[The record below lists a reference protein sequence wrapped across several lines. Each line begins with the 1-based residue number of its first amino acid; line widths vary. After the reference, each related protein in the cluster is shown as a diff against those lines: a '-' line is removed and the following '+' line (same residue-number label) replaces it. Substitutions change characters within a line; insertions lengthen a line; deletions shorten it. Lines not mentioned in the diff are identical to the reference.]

1 MRGKGLRLPRP
12 AAPVVLAILCLL
24 AASAVL
30 AAGYTIHL
38 RDGSHLVAKE
48 KYTIKG
54 NRALITLL
62 NGTQTFIPANQI
74 DVRRTEEA
82 NRDGYGSAVVIPGAP
97 QDVTPPPANPRK
109 ERSLA
114 DLINTRSAGPRD
126 LPENRR
132 ESPAAG
138 TPAGRLTRTK
148 AGYDDLMTF
157 PRKPY
162 RQAEIAAALQQFFRG
177 QGLEEVELHEGTQ
190 ASRPFIEVSTNSE
203 GSVFKALGTAANALL
218 HIRETYPDKVSAIEL
233 LMTTPSRERAGQFV
247 ITPAQ
252 AEELAAKKVDV
263 TAFFVQ
269 NVQF

>member
-1 MRGKGLRLPRP
+1 MRSKGLRSLRP
-12 AAPVVLAILCLL
+12 AVLMALAILGLL
-24 AASAVL
+24 AASAVF
-30 AAGYTIHL
+30 AAGYTIYL
-38 RDGSHLVAKE
+38 KDGSNLVAKE

-62 NGTQTFIPANQI
+62 NGTQTFIPASQI

-109 ERSLA
+109 DRTLA
-114 DLINTRSAGPRD
+114 DLINTRTAAPRE

-132 ESPAAG
+132 ESAAG
-138 TPAGRLTRTK
+138 TAPGRLTRTK
-148 AGYDDLMTF
+148 AGYDDLMTLA
-157 PRKPY
+157 RKPY